1 MDDLLV
7 EREEVWAASLED
19 KPGALA
25 HKLTALAE
33 TGADLE
39 FLIARRTTDKPGA
52 GVVFVTPI
60 RGDKEVRAATQLG
73 FNVSNSLHS
82 VCVEGQNQPGICAK
96 LTQKLAA
103 AGINLRGASAASIG
117 TQFVMHLAFDQE
129 ADAAQAI
136 KLLQAG

>member
-1 MDDLLV
+1 MEDLLV
-7 EREEVWAASLED
+7 EREEVWAASIED
-19 KPGALA
+19 QPGALA

-33 TGADLE
+33 AGADLE
-39 FLIARRTTDKPGA
+39 FLIARRLPDKPGV
-52 GVVFVTPI
+52 GVMFVTPL

-73 FNVSNSLHS
+73 FSVSNSLHS

-117 TQFVMHLAFDQE
+117 TRFVMHLAFDSE
-129 ADAAQAI
+129 ADATKAV